1 MNIDGPGFIE
11 RSKRIP
17 GGEMVYNAIENEAQ
31 NGQTK
36 TTTNARDDM
45 EQVMSQISKQTAT
58 QPAVDSGQAQEDDP
72 DAVRKAEIKALDR
85 RLIVAA
91 VLTIPVFVFAMFHMW
106 LKAFIPMGIIDFF
119 TNPWVEFVFITP
131 VMFYSGWPIHR
142 TGWLA
147 LIHRAPEMNS
157 LVALGTAASYT
168 YSVVVTV
175 MPGIL
180 PPSAREPYYESVGT
194 IITLMLLGQL
204 LEAHARLGTGE
215 SIRSLINLTPKTAHV
230 VRDGKE
236 LDINADQVEVGDIVV
251 IKPGEQLPVDGT
263 VISGQTSIDE
273 SMITGESIP
282 VAKGEGDSVT
292 GATINGNGT
301 LSYRATKV
309 GRDTVLAQIIKLVR
323 TAQTSKAP
331 IQKLADKISGYFVP
345 GVILIAIWTFV
356 IWWVFGPAPQGL
368 YGLVSAVAVLV
379 IACPCAL
386 GIATPL
392 SVTISTGKAARY
404 GVLIRSAEALQ
415 TARDI
420 DTVVLDKT
428 GTITRGKPELTDIGW
443 VGDAQAE
450 AGQDKANAQN
460 RQGNLLSLIAGAEQV
475 SEHPLAQAIVKGVE
489 QRKLEVLKA
498 DSFEAIPG
506 SGVAAKVAGHEVIVG
521 NAELMKNRNIE
532 TSVSLVAKGNKEN
545 LSIAHNGNKTEVPD
559 SDKTSD
565 GQDFLKSDHVGKLF
579 ADYAEKG
586 KTPIM
591 AAVDG
596 KLVAVLAVA
605 DTVKPDSA
613 KAIASLRER
622 GLQVVMLTG
631 DNKTTALA
639 MANEVGVDRVI
650 AGVRPERKAEE
661 IVRLQNEGHMVGM
674 VGDGINDAPALA
686 AADVGFAIGTGTDVA
701 IESSDITLVSGSLTG
716 LVTAIDLSRAAMRNI
731 KQNLGFAFGYNG
743 IGIPIAAGILY
754 PFWHVMLNP
763 MIAGAAMAFSSLSV
777 VLNANRLRSFNPATV
792 KPRRFTFK
800 LRDRHVELKGA
811 AADQDETSKDKSS
824 ANSQHDSVSP
834 FVQRP
839 SISASSSVSASSE
852 SSSGSLASTNPTSIP
867 TLSFDGHKV
876 TNQSVDASSDAPHQ
890 TTNQPAKA
898 EEGATM
904 DMNMNGSA
912 STVKDPVCGM
922 MIDPKS
928 AAGSQDYN
936 GKTYYFCSDNCAK
949 SFAADP
955 AKYAN

>member
-1 MNIDGPGFIE
+1 
-11 RSKRIP
+11 
-17 GGEMVYNAIENEAQ
+17 
-31 NGQTK
+31 
-36 TTTNARDDM
+36 
-45 EQVMSQISKQTAT
+45 MSQVSKQTAT
-58 QPAVDSGQAQEDDP
+58 QPAANNGQAQEDDP

-106 LKAFIPMGIIDFF
+106 LKAFMPMGVIDFF

-215 SIRSLINLTPKTAHV
+215 SIRALINLKPKTAHV
-230 VRDGKE
+230 VRNGKE

-251 IKPGEQLPVDGT
+251 IKPGEQLPVDGK

-282 VAKGEGDSVT
+282 VAKGVGDTVT

-301 LSYRATKV
+301 LQYRATKV

-331 IQKLADKISGYFVP
+331 IQKLADRISGYFVP

-415 TARDI
+415 TARDV

-443 VGDAQAE
+443 VDDTSGEENQN
-450 AGQDKANAQN
+450 KA
-460 RQGNLLSLIAGAEQV
+460 LELIAGAEQV
-475 SEHPLAQAIVKGVE
+475 SEHPLAQAIVKGV
-489 QRKLEVLKA
+489 QKRGLEVPSA
-498 DSFEAIPG
+498 DSFEAVPG
-506 SGVAAKVAGHEVIVG
+506 SGVAAKVSGHDVIVG
-521 NAELMKNRNIE
+521 NAELMKSRNIS
-532 TSVSLVAKGNKEN
+532 TSVSSAANDDKQGIATTKNDSNANISDADETGSGHAHLE
-545 LSIAHNGNKTEVPD
+545 LS
-559 SDKTSD
+559 
-565 GQDFLKSDHVGKLF
+565 HVEKLF
-579 ADYAEKG
+579 AEYAQKG
-586 KTPIM
+586 KTPILV
-591 AAVDG
+591 AVDG
-596 KLVAVLAVA
+596 RLVAVLAVA

-613 KAIASLRER
+613 KAIAALRER

-631 DNKTTALA
+631 DNKTTASA

-661 IVRLQNEGHMVGM
+661 IVRLQNEGHTVGM

-754 PFWHVMLNP
+754 PLWHIMLNP

-792 KPRRFTFK
+792 KPRHFTFK
-800 LRDRHVELKGA
+800 LRERHVELKGA
-811 AADQDETSKDKSS
+811 SDSGQGFADTSSSKTQTKRTSK
-824 ANSQHDSVSP
+824 
-834 FVQRP
+834 
-839 SISASSSVSASSE
+839 VSAHCPLSKD
-852 SSSGSLASTNPTSIP
+852 LTSIP
-867 TLSFDGHKV
+867 TLLFDGRKV
-876 TNQSVDASSDAPHQ
+876 TAQSVDASSEAPHNKN
-890 TTNQPAKA
+890 NQPAKA
-898 EEGATM
+898 KEGTTM
-904 DMNMNGSA
+904 DMNMNGGA

-922 MIDPKS
+922 TIDPKT
-928 AAGSQDYN
+928 AAGSQEYN

-955 AKYAN
+955 AKYTD

>member
-1 MNIDGPGFIE
+1 
-11 RSKRIP
+11 
-17 GGEMVYNAIENEAQ
+17 
-31 NGQTK
+31 
-36 TTTNARDDM
+36 
-45 EQVMSQISKQTAT
+45 MSQVSKQTAT
-58 QPAVDSGQAQEDDP
+58 QPAASRRQNQSEDP
-72 DAVRKAEIKALDR
+72 DAVRKSEIKALDR

-106 LKAFIPMGIIDFF
+106 LQAFMPMGVIDFF

-147 LIHRAPEMNS
+147 LMHRAPEMNS
-157 LVALGTAASYT
+157 LVALGTAASYA

-180 PPSAREPYYESVGT
+180 PASAREPYYESVGT

-215 SIRSLINLTPKTAHV
+215 SIRALVNLTPKTAHV

-236 LDINADQVEVGDIVV
+236 LDINADQVQVGDIVV
-251 IKPGEQLPVDGT
+251 IKPGEQLPVDGK
-263 VISGQTSIDE
+263 VLSGQTSIDE

-282 VAKGEGDSVT
+282 VAKGVGDTVT

-301 LSYRATKV
+301 LQYRATKV

-415 TARDI
+415 TARDV

-443 VGDAQAE
+443 VNESLGAE
-450 AGQDKANAQN
+450 TRDGM
-460 RQGNLLSLIAGAEQV
+460 LSLIAAAEQV
-475 SEHPLAQAIVKGVE
+475 SEHPLAQAIAKGAE
-489 QRKLEVLKA
+489 RRKLAIPVA
-498 DSFEAIPG
+498 DSFEAVPG
-506 SGVAAKVAGHEVIVG
+506 SGVVAKVGGHDVIVG
-521 NAELMKNRNIE
+521 NAELMKNRQIDMSASGNIE
-532 TSVSLVAKGNKEN
+532 MMFRG
-545 LSIAHNGNKTEVPD
+545 
-559 SDKTSD
+559 
-565 GQDFLKSDHVGKLF
+565 
-579 ADYAEKG
+579 YAQKG
-586 KTPIM
+586 KTPIL

-613 KAIASLRER
+613 KAIAALRDR
-622 GLQVVMLTG
+622 GVQVVMLTG
-631 DNKTTALA
+631 DNKATATA
-639 MANEVGVDRVI
+639 MATEVGVDRVI
-650 AGVRPERKAEE
+650 ADVRPERKAEE

-701 IESSDITLVSGSLTG
+701 IESSDITLVSGILTG

-743 IGIPIAAGILY
+743 IGIPVAAGILY
-754 PFWHVMLNP
+754 PIWHIVLNP

-777 VLNANRLRSFNPATV
+777 VLNANRLRSFDPAAV
-792 KPRRFTFK
+792 KPRRFDFK
-800 LRDRHVELKGA
+800 LRERHVELKADSEGVSNTQASHA
-811 AADQDETSKDKSS
+811 AK
-824 ANSQHDSVSP
+824 P
-834 FVQRP
+834 
-839 SISASSSVSASSE
+839 
-852 SSSGSLASTNPTSIP
+852 
-867 TLSFDGHKV
+867 
-876 TNQSVDASSDAPHQ
+876 VDAPIDASHNNHQ
-890 TTNQPAKA
+890 SAKA
-898 EEGATM
+898 KEGTTM
-904 DMNMNGSA
+904 DMNMNSDA

-922 MIDPKS
+922 MIDPKT

-949 SFAADP
+949 TFAADP
-955 AKYAN
+955 AKYAA

>member
-1 MNIDGPGFIE
+1 MTDKMRGADVA
-11 RSKRIP
+11 
-17 GGEMVYNAIENEAQ
+17 GGS
-31 NGQTK
+31 T
-36 TTTNARDDM
+36 
-45 EQVMSQISKQTAT
+45 
-58 QPAVDSGQAQEDDP
+58 DP
-72 DAVRKAEIKALDR
+72 DAVRKKEIKTLER

-91 VLTIPVFVFAMFHMW
+91 VLTIPVFVFAMFGMW

-119 TNPWVEFVFITP
+119 TNPWVEFLFITP

-147 LIHRAPEMNS
+147 LVHRAPEMNS
-157 LVALGTAASYT
+157 LVALGTAASYA

-175 MPGIL
+175 APGIL
-180 PPSAREPYYESVGT
+180 PPSARDPYYESVGT

-215 SIRSLINLTPKTAHV
+215 SIRALINLTPKTAHV

-251 IKPGEQLPVDGT
+251 IKPGEQLPVDGK

-273 SMITGESIP
+273 SMITGESMP
-282 VAKGEGDSVT
+282 VAKGEGDTVT

-301 LSYRATKV
+301 LRYRATKV

-415 TARDI
+415 TARDV

-443 VGDAQAE
+443 VGDIANEAQSDNANDN
-450 AGQDKANAQN
+450 AGVRAQ
-460 RQGNLLSLIAGAEQV
+460 QGNLLSLIAGAEQV
-475 SEHPLAQAIVKGVE
+475 SEHPLAQAIVKGAE
-489 QRKLEVLKA
+489 QRKLEVPKA
-498 DSFEAIPG
+498 DSFEAVPG
-506 SGVAAKVAGHEVIVG
+506 SGVVAKVAGHDVVVG
-521 NAELMKNRNIE
+521 NDELMNSRQIG
-532 TSVSLVAKGNKEN
+532 TSISG
-545 LSIAHNGNKTEVPD
+545 KTETIF
-559 SDKTSD
+559 SN
-565 GQDFLKSDHVGKLF
+565 
-579 ADYAEKG
+579 YAQKG
-586 KTPIM
+586 KTPIL

-613 KAIASLRER
+613 KAVAALRER

-631 DNKTTALA
+631 DNKTTASA

-701 IESSDITLVSGSLTG
+701 IESSDITLVSGSLSG

-754 PFWHVMLNP
+754 PLWHIMLNP

-800 LRDRHVELKGA
+800 LRERHVELKG
-811 AADQDETSKDKSS
+811 
-824 ANSQHDSVSP
+824 SQ
-834 FVQRP
+834 
-839 SISASSSVSASSE
+839 
-852 SSSGSLASTNPTSIP
+852 
-867 TLSFDGHKV
+867 K
-876 TNQSVDASSDAPHQ
+876 SVDASPDASHNN
-890 TTNQPAKA
+890 NQPAKA
-898 EEGATM
+898 KEGTTM
-904 DMNMNGSA
+904 DMNMNSGA

-955 AKYAN
+955 AKYAE

>member
-1 MNIDGPGFIE
+1 MDDLNNDTE
-11 RSKRIP
+11 
-17 GGEMVYNAIENEAQ
+17 
-31 NGQTK
+31 QT
-36 TTTNARDDM
+36 
-45 EQVMSQISKQTAT
+45 MSQVSEQTAT
-58 QPAVDSGQAQEDDP
+58 RSATNGRRPRTDDP
-72 DAVRKAEIKALDR
+72 DAVRKAEIKALER
-85 RLIVAA
+85 RLVVAA
-91 VLTIPVFVFAMFHMW
+91 VLTIPVFVFAMFGMW
-106 LKAFIPMGIIDFF
+106 LKAFVPMGVIDFF
-119 TNPWVEFVFITP
+119 TNPWVEFLFITP

-147 LIHRAPEMNS
+147 LAHRAPEMNS
-157 LVALGTAASYT
+157 LVALGTAASYM

-175 MPGIL
+175 APGIL
-180 PPSAREPYYESVGT
+180 PASAREPYYESVGT

-215 SIRSLINLTPKTAHV
+215 SIRALIGLTPKTAHV

-236 LDINADQVEVGDIVV
+236 FDINADKVEVGDIVV
-251 IKPGEQLPVDGT
+251 IKPGEQLPVDGK
-263 VISGQTSIDE
+263 VISGRTSVDE

-282 VAKGEGDSVT
+282 VAKGEGDIVT

-301 LSYRATKV
+301 LRYRATKV

-331 IQKLADKISGYFVP
+331 IQKLADRISGYFVP
-345 GVILIAIWTFV
+345 GIILIAIWTFV
-356 IWWVFGPAPQGL
+356 IWWLLGPAPQGL

-392 SVTISTGKAARY
+392 SVTISTGKAARF

-415 TARDI
+415 TARDV

-443 VGDAQAE
+443 VGDVQAE
-450 AGQDKANAQN
+450 NANGATVEKTQ
-460 RQGNLLSLIAGAEQV
+460 QEHLLSLIAGAEQV
-475 SEHPLAQAIVKGVE
+475 SEHPLAQAIVKDAE
-489 QRKLEVLKA
+489 QRKLDVPKA
-498 DSFEAIPG
+498 DSFDAVPG
-506 SGVAAKVAGHEVIVG
+506 SGVVAKVGGHAVIVG
-521 NAELMKNRNIE
+521 NAALMKDRQIGMR
-532 TSVSLVAKGNKEN
+532 SD
-545 LSIAHNGNKTEVPD
+545 KTEV
-559 SDKTSD
+559 
-565 GQDFLKSDHVGKLF
+565 LF
-579 ADYAEKG
+579 ADYAQKG
-586 KTPIM
+586 KTPIL

-596 KLVAVLAVA
+596 ALVAVLAVA

-613 KAIASLRER
+613 KAIAALRER

-631 DNKTTALA
+631 DNKTTAQA
-639 MANEVGVDRVI
+639 MADQVGVDRVI
-650 AGVRPERKAEE
+650 AGVRPERKAAE
-661 IVRLQNEGHMVGM
+661 IVRLQNEGHTVGM

-731 KQNLGFAFGYNG
+731 RQNLGFAFGYNG

-754 PFWHVMLNP
+754 PIWHIMLNP

-777 VLNANRLRSFNPATV
+777 VLNANRLRGFNPETL

-800 LRDRHVELKGA
+800 LRVRHVELKDA
-811 AADQDETSKDKSS
+811 TKPVDVSK
-824 ANSQHDSVSP
+824 
-834 FVQRP
+834 
-839 SISASSSVSASSE
+839 
-852 SSSGSLASTNPTSIP
+852 
-867 TLSFDGHKV
+867 
-876 TNQSVDASSDAPHQ
+876 DAPHN
-890 TTNQPAKA
+890 NQPAKA
-898 EEGATM
+898 KEGTTM
-904 DMNMNGSA
+904 DMNMNSDA
-912 STVKDPVCGM
+912 NTVKDPVCGM
-922 MIDPKS
+922 MIDPKT

-936 GKTYYFCSDNCAK
+936 GKTYYFCSDNCVK

-955 AKYAN
+955 AKYVA

>member
-1 MNIDGPGFIE
+1 
-11 RSKRIP
+11 
-17 GGEMVYNAIENEAQ
+17 
-31 NGQTK
+31 
-36 TTTNARDDM
+36 
-45 EQVMSQISKQTAT
+45 MSQVSEQSGT
-58 QPAVDSGQAQEDDP
+58 QPVASSGQSQEDDP

-91 VLTIPVFVFAMFHMW
+91 VLTIPIFVFAMFRMW
-106 LKAFIPMGIIDFF
+106 LKAFVPMGIIDFF

-147 LIHRAPEMNS
+147 LAHRAPEMNS

-175 MPGIL
+175 VPGIL
-180 PPSAREPYYESVGT
+180 PPSARDPYYESVGT

-215 SIRSLINLTPKTAHV
+215 SIRALINLTPKTAHV

-251 IKPGEQLPVDGT
+251 IKPGEQLPVDGK
-263 VISGQTSIDE
+263 VITGQTSIDE

-282 VAKGEGDSVT
+282 VAKGVGDTVT

-345 GVILIAIWTFV
+345 GVILIAIWAFV
-356 IWWVFGPAPQGL
+356 IWWVLGPAPQGL

-415 TARDI
+415 TARDV

-443 VGDAQAE
+443 AGE
-450 AGQDKANAQN
+450 ATPENGQGEKTGHDKAGRRDDANGRNAKDVQEQ
-460 RQGNLLSLIAGAEQV
+460 REHLLSLIAGAEQV
-475 SEHPLAQAIVKGVE
+475 SEHPLAQAIVKGAE
-489 QRKLEVLKA
+489 RRKLKVPKA
-498 DSFEAIPG
+498 DSFEAMPG
-506 SGVAAKVAGHEVIVG
+506 SGVVAEVDGHNVVVG
-521 NAELMKNRNIE
+521 NAELMKNRNIA
-532 TSVSLVAKGNKEN
+532 TTVSKE
-545 LSIAHNGNKTEVPD
+545 IKT
-559 SDKTSD
+559 T
-565 GQDFLKSDHVGKLF
+565 F
-579 ADYAEKG
+579 ANYARKG
-586 KTPIM
+586 KTPIL

-596 KLVAVLAVA
+596 RLVAVLAVA

-613 KAIASLRER
+613 KAIAALRQR

-631 DNKTTALA
+631 DNKTTASA

-754 PFWHVMLNP
+754 PIWHIMLNP

-777 VLNANRLRSFNPATV
+777 VLNANRLRRFNPAAV
-792 KPRRFTFK
+792 KPRRFAFK
-800 LRDRHVELKGA
+800 LRERHVELKGA
-811 AADQDETSKDKSS
+811 TGQDESESSKAASS
-824 ANSQHDSVSP
+824 VVSGPESVSQVSSHP
-834 FVQRP
+834 
-839 SISASSSVSASSE
+839 SASAHLSASDRPSVSADSHASVDSSALT
-852 SSSGSLASTNPTSIP
+852 SSTSIP

-876 TNQSVDASSDAPHQ
+876 TTQSVDASSDASHN
-890 TTNQPAKA
+890 NQPAKA
-898 EEGATM
+898 KEGTTM
-904 DMNMNGSA
+904 DMNMSGGA

-922 MIDPKS
+922 TIDPKT
-928 AAGSQDYN
+928 AAGSQEYN

-949 SFAADP
+949 SFAANP
-955 AKYAN
+955 AKYAK

>member
-1 MNIDGPGFIE
+1 MSQV
-11 RSKRIP
+11 SKR
-17 GGEMVYNAIENEAQ
+17 AA
-31 NGQTK
+31 
-36 TTTNARDDM
+36 
-45 EQVMSQISKQTAT
+45 KQSVA
-58 QPAVDSGQAQEDDP
+58 ANGQAQEDDP

-106 LKAFIPMGIIDFF
+106 LKAFIPMGVIDFF

-180 PPSAREPYYESVGT
+180 PPSAREPYFESVGT

-215 SIRSLINLTPKTAHV
+215 SIRALINLTPKTAHV

-251 IKPGEQLPVDGT
+251 IKPGEQLPVDGK

-282 VAKGEGDSVT
+282 VAKGVGDTVT

-301 LSYRATKV
+301 LRYRATKV

-415 TARDI
+415 TARDV

-443 VGDAQAE
+443 VGDAASKDDS
-450 AGQDKANAQN
+450 DKANTQKQ
-460 RQGNLLSLIAGAEQV
+460 RDNLLSLIAGAEQV
-475 SEHPLAQAIVKGVE
+475 SEHPLAQAIVKGAE
-489 QRKLEVLKA
+489 QRKLTVPAA
-498 DSFEAIPG
+498 DSFEAVPG
-506 SGVAAKVAGHEVIVG
+506 SGVVAKVAGHNVIVG
-521 NAELMKNRNIE
+521 NAGLMKSRNIS
-532 TSVSLVAKGNKEN
+532 TSESSPANGDSEN
-545 LSIAHNGNKTEVPD
+545 LAAAENGKKAKVSD
-559 SDKTSD
+559 SDKTGFGHDAHS
-565 GQDFLKSDHVGKLF
+565 QSNHVEKLF
-579 ADYAEKG
+579 ADYAQKG
-586 KTPIM
+586 KTPIL

-613 KAIASLRER
+613 KAIAALRER

-631 DNKTTALA
+631 DNKTTATA

-743 IGIPIAAGILY
+743 IGIPVAAGILY
-754 PFWHVMLNP
+754 PLWHIMLNP

-800 LRDRHVELKGA
+800 LHERHVELKGA
-811 AADQDETSKDKSS
+811 VTTDGEGSKDKSS
-824 ANSQHDSVSP
+824 TGSQADGTSRVSS
-834 FVQRP
+834 RP
-839 SISASSSVSASSE
+839 SASARPSTSARPSVTSASSASPSQPVSADS
-852 SSSGSLASTNPTSIP
+852 TSIP
-867 TLSFDGHKV
+867 ALSFDGRKV
-876 TNQSVDASSDAPHQ
+876 TTQSVGASEDTPQ
-890 TTNQPAKA
+890 KNNQPAKA
-898 EEGATM
+898 KEGTTM
-904 DMNMNGSA
+904 DMNMSGSA

-922 MIDPKS
+922 MIDPKT
-928 AAGSQDYN
+928 AAGSQEYN

-955 AKYAN
+955 AKYAA

>member
-1 MNIDGPGFIE
+1 
-11 RSKRIP
+11 
-17 GGEMVYNAIENEAQ
+17 
-31 NGQTK
+31 
-36 TTTNARDDM
+36 
-45 EQVMSQISKQTAT
+45 MSQVSKQSEAR
-58 QPAVDSGQAQEDDP
+58 PAANKGQFREDDP

-106 LKAFIPMGIIDFF
+106 LKAFIPMGVIDFF

-147 LIHRAPEMNS
+147 LAHRAPEMNS
-157 LVALGTAASYT
+157 LVALGTAASYA

-175 MPGIL
+175 APGIL
-180 PPSAREPYYESVGT
+180 PPSAREPYFESVGT

-215 SIRSLINLTPKTAHV
+215 SIRALINLTPKTAHV

-236 LDINADQVEVGDIVV
+236 LDVNADQVEVGDIVV

-263 VISGQTSIDE
+263 VISGQTSVDE
-273 SMITGESIP
+273 SMITGESLP
-282 VAKGEGDSVT
+282 VSKGEGDTVT

-301 LSYRATKV
+301 LQYRATKV

-356 IWWVFGPAPQGL
+356 IWWVFGPVPQGL

-415 TARDI
+415 TARDV

-428 GTITRGKPELTDIGW
+428 GTITRGQPELTDIGW
-443 VGDAQAE
+443 IGDAASSGGSRE
-450 AGQDKANAQN
+450 ANAQTQ
-460 RQGNLLSLIAGAEQV
+460 RDHLLSFIAGAEQV
-475 SEHPLAQAIVKGVE
+475 SEHPLAQAIVKGVA
-489 QRKLEVLKA
+489 QHKLTVPKA
-498 DSFEAIPG
+498 DSFEAVPG
-506 SGVAAKVAGHEVIVG
+506 SGVVAKVSGHDVIVG
-521 NAELMKNRNIE
+521 NAELMNSRNIAA
-532 TSVSLVAKGNKEN
+532 SVSSHTNDNQQGAVVAKNDTN
-545 LSIAHNGNKTEVPD
+545 TNISDVNKTDIERTH
-559 SDKTSD
+559 SES
-565 GQDFLKSDHVGKLF
+565 SHVEELF
-579 ADYAEKG
+579 ASYAQKG
-586 KTPIM
+586 KTPIL

-596 KLVAVLAVA
+596 RLVAVLAVA

-613 KAIASLRER
+613 KAIAALRER

-631 DNKTTALA
+631 DNKTTATA

-661 IVRLQNEGHMVGM
+661 IVRLQNEGHTVGM

-743 IGIPIAAGILY
+743 IGIPVAAGILY
-754 PFWHVMLNP
+754 PLWHIMLNP

-777 VLNANRLRSFNPATV
+777 VLNANRLRGFNPATV

-800 LRDRHVELKGA
+800 LRERHIELKGA
-811 AADQDETSKDKSS
+811 SSDSATESAHDTKSG
-824 ANSQHDSVSP
+824 ASP
-834 FVQRP
+834 VP
-839 SISASSSVSASSE
+839 SE
-852 SSSGSLASTNPTSIP
+852 SARKALQITPT
-867 TLSFDGHKV
+867 
-876 TNQSVDASSDAPHQ
+876 VDASPDTSDNI
-890 TTNQPAKA
+890 TNQPAKA
-898 EEGATM
+898 KEGTTM
-904 DMNMNGSA
+904 DMNMNNGA

-922 MIDPKS
+922 MIDPKT

-955 AKYAN
+955 AKYAE

>member
-1 MNIDGPGFIE
+1 
-11 RSKRIP
+11 
-17 GGEMVYNAIENEAQ
+17 
-31 NGQTK
+31 
-36 TTTNARDDM
+36 
-45 EQVMSQISKQTAT
+45 MSQVSKQSVT
-58 QPAVDSGQAQEDDP
+58 QPVVGSGQGQEDDP

-175 MPGIL
+175 APGIL
-180 PPSAREPYYESVGT
+180 PASAREPYFESVGT

-215 SIRSLINLTPKTAHV
+215 SIRALINLTPKTAHV

-236 LDINADQVEVGDIVV
+236 FDINADQVQVGDIVV
-251 IKPGEQLPVDGT
+251 IKPGEQLPVDGK

-282 VAKGEGDSVT
+282 VAKGEGDTVT

-301 LSYRATKV
+301 LQYRATKV

-428 GTITRGKPELTDIGW
+428 GTITRGKPELTDFGW
-443 VGDAQAE
+443 VDDKTSKE
-450 AGQDKANAQN
+450 TQDNV
-460 RQGNLLSLIAGAEQV
+460 LELIAGAEQV
-475 SEHPLAQAIVKGVE
+475 SEHPLAQAIVKGAE
-489 QRKLEVLKA
+489 QRKLEVPKA
-498 DSFEAIPG
+498 DSFEAVPG
-506 SGVAAKVAGHEVIVG
+506 SGVVAKVSGHDVIVG
-521 NAELMKNRNIE
+521 NADLMKNRNIDTSISRNIE
-532 TSVSLVAKGNKEN
+532 TMFK
-545 LSIAHNGNKTEVPD
+545 
-559 SDKTSD
+559 
-565 GQDFLKSDHVGKLF
+565 
-579 ADYAEKG
+579 DYAKKG
-586 KTPIM
+586 KTPIL

-613 KAIASLRER
+613 KAIASLHER

-631 DNKTTALA
+631 DNKTTASA

-754 PFWHVMLNP
+754 PIWHIMLNP

-777 VLNANRLRSFNPATV
+777 VLNANRLRSFNPAAV
-792 KPRRFTFK
+792 KPRHFSFK
-800 LRDRHVELKGA
+800 LRERHVELKGT
-811 AADQDETSKDKSS
+811 ADNDGSSKVGSS
-824 ANSQHDSVSP
+824 AGSQPEIAPQTSSHS
-834 FVQRP
+834 
-839 SISASSSVSASSE
+839 SASADSSVSANS
-852 SSSGSLASTNPTSIP
+852 TSIP
-867 TLSFDGHKV
+867 ALSFDGRKV
-876 TNQSVDASSDAPHQ
+876 TTKSVDASSDTPHNKN
-890 TTNQPAKA
+890 NQPAKA
-898 EEGATM
+898 KEGTTM
-904 DMNMNGSA
+904 KMNMSDSA

-922 MIDPKS
+922 MIDPKT
-928 AAGSQDYN
+928 AAGSQEYN

-955 AKYAN
+955 AKYAA

>member
-1 MNIDGPGFIE
+1 
-11 RSKRIP
+11 
-17 GGEMVYNAIENEAQ
+17 
-31 NGQTK
+31 
-36 TTTNARDDM
+36 
-45 EQVMSQISKQTAT
+45 MSQISKPAAT
-58 QPAVDSGQAQEDDP
+58 RPSANNGLAQEGDP
-72 DAVRKAEIKALDR
+72 DAVRKAEIKALNR

-91 VLTIPVFVFAMFHMW
+91 VLTIPVFVFAMFGMW
-106 LKAFIPMGIIDFF
+106 LKAFIPMGIVDFF

-180 PPSAREPYYESVGT
+180 PPSARDPYYESVGT

-215 SIRSLINLTPKTAHV
+215 SIRALVNLTPKTAHV
-230 VRDGKE
+230 IRDGKE

-251 IKPGEQLPVDGT
+251 IKPGEQLPVDGK

-282 VAKGEGDSVT
+282 VSKGVGDTVT

-404 GVLIRSAEALQ
+404 GVLIWSAEALQ
-415 TARDI
+415 TARDV

-428 GTITRGKPELTDIGW
+428 GTITRGNPELTDIGW
-443 VGDAQAE
+443 VGE
-450 AGQDKANAQN
+450 AVDGN
-460 RQGNLLSLIAGAEQV
+460 RQNGRIGQTQTQSENRREKVEDQTQTRRSDLLSLIAGAEQV
-475 SEHPLAQAIVKGVE
+475 SEHPLAQAIVKGVQ
-489 QRKLEVLKA
+489 QRKLEVPKA
-498 DSFEAIPG
+498 DSFEAVPG
-506 SGVAAKVAGHEVIVG
+506 SGVVAKVNGRDVIVG
-521 NAELMKNRNIE
+521 NAELMTSRHIVVSGSQNQQQGEAGSSALNDIDAVKPVSAE
-532 TSVSLVAKGNKEN
+532 TNQGNAAA
-545 LSIAHNGNKTEVPD
+545 SIAGHDIAKADSTDGQTIQSRSD
-559 SDKTSD
+559 SDIDDEHSASQPSNAKE
-565 GQDFLKSDHVGKLF
+565 LF
-579 ADYAEKG
+579 ADYAQKG
-586 KTPIM
+586 KTPIL
-591 AAVDG
+591 AAVDD

-613 KAIASLRER
+613 KAIAALRER

-631 DNKTTALA
+631 DNKTTASA

-754 PFWHVMLNP
+754 PFWHIMLNP

-777 VLNANRLRSFNPATV
+777 VLNANRLRSFNPETI
-792 KPRRFTFK
+792 KPRHFTFK
-800 LRDRHVELKGA
+800 LRERHVELR
-811 AADQDETSKDKSS
+811 DTSKDGEVSRAES
-824 ANSQHDSVSP
+824 AQK
-834 FVQRP
+834 
-839 SISASSSVSASSE
+839 
-852 SSSGSLASTNPTSIP
+852 T
-867 TLSFDGHKV
+867 
-876 TNQSVDASSDAPHQ
+876 VDASSDASRNKN
-890 TTNQPAKA
+890 NQPAKA
-898 EEGATM
+898 KEGTTM
-904 DMNMNGSA
+904 DMNMNGKA
-912 STVKDPVCGM
+912 TTVKDPVCGM
-922 MIDPKS
+922 TIDPKS
-928 AAGSQDYN
+928 AAGSQEYN
-936 GKTYYFCSDNCAK
+936 GKTYYFCSSNCAK

-955 AKYAN
+955 AKYAD

>member
-1 MNIDGPGFIE
+1 
-11 RSKRIP
+11 
-17 GGEMVYNAIENEAQ
+17 
-31 NGQTK
+31 
-36 TTTNARDDM
+36 
-45 EQVMSQISKQTAT
+45 MSQVDKQAVA
-58 QPAVDSGQAQEDDP
+58 QPVASQMQGQEDDP
-72 DAVRKAEIKALDR
+72 DAVRKAEIKALER
-85 RLIVAA
+85 RLVVAA
-91 VLTIPVFVFAMFHMW
+91 VLTIPVFVFAMFGMW
-106 LKAFIPMGIIDFF
+106 LKAFVPMGVIDFF
-119 TNPWVEFVFITP
+119 TNPWVEFLFITP

-147 LIHRAPEMNS
+147 LAHRAPEMNS
-157 LVALGTAASYT
+157 LVALGTAASYM

-175 MPGIL
+175 APGIL
-180 PPSAREPYYESVGT
+180 PASAREPYYESVGT

-215 SIRSLINLTPKTAHV
+215 SIRALIGLTPKTAHV

-236 LDINADQVEVGDIVV
+236 FDINADKVEVGDIVV
-251 IKPGEQLPVDGT
+251 IKPGEQLPVDGK
-263 VISGQTSIDE
+263 VISGRTSVDE

-282 VAKGEGDSVT
+282 VAKGEGDIVT

-301 LSYRATKV
+301 LRYRATKV

-331 IQKLADKISGYFVP
+331 IQKLADRISGYFVP
-345 GVILIAIWTFV
+345 GIILIAIWTFV
-356 IWWVFGPAPQGL
+356 IWWLLGPAPQGL

-392 SVTISTGKAARY
+392 SVTISTGKAARF

-415 TARDI
+415 TARDV

-443 VGDAQAE
+443 VD
-450 AGQDKANAQN
+450 DKASKETQN
-460 RQGNLLSLIAGAEQV
+460 NVLELIAGAEQV
-475 SEHPLAQAIVKGVE
+475 SEHPLAQAIVKGTE
-489 QRKLEVLKA
+489 QRKLEVPKA
-498 DSFEAIPG
+498 DSFEAVPG
-506 SGVAAKVAGHEVIVG
+506 SGVAAKVNGYDVIVG
-521 NAELMKNRNIE
+521 NADLMKNRNID
-532 TSVSLVAKGNKEN
+532 TSISRNVEAMFK
-545 LSIAHNGNKTEVPD
+545 
-559 SDKTSD
+559 
-565 GQDFLKSDHVGKLF
+565 
-579 ADYAEKG
+579 DYAKKG
-586 KTPIM
+586 KTPIL

-613 KAIASLRER
+613 KAIAALRER

-631 DNKTTALA
+631 DNKTTAQA
-639 MANEVGVDRVI
+639 MADQVGVDRVI
-650 AGVRPERKAEE
+650 AGVRPERKAAE
-661 IVRLQNEGHMVGM
+661 IVRLQNEGHTVGM

-731 KQNLGFAFGYNG
+731 RQNLGFAFGYNG

-754 PFWHVMLNP
+754 PIWHIMLNP

-777 VLNANRLRSFNPATV
+777 VLNANRLRGFNPETL

-800 LRDRHVELKGA
+800 LRVRHVELKDATDNDGS
-811 AADQDETSKDKSS
+811 SKAGSS
-824 ANSQHDSVSP
+824 AGSQPEGAPQASLHSSASADPSVS
-834 FVQRP
+834 
-839 SISASSSVSASSE
+839 
-852 SSSGSLASTNPTSIP
+852 TNLTSIP
-867 TLSFDGHKV
+867 ALSFDGRKV
-876 TNQSVDASSDAPHQ
+876 TTKSVDASSDTPHNKN
-890 TTNQPAKA
+890 NQPAKA
-898 EEGATM
+898 KEGTTM
-904 DMNMNGSA
+904 DMNMNSDA
-912 STVKDPVCGM
+912 NTVKDPVCGM
-922 MIDPKS
+922 MIDPKT

-936 GKTYYFCSDNCAK
+936 GKTYYFCSDNCVK

-955 AKYAN
+955 AKYVA